1 MLYFVKYLMLAK
13 WCMNCILL
21 YMPFIV
27 IQFDNFWDQELWYL
41 GMCTLCEVTA
51 HISHLPTCRSEEVIF
66 EAAAKR
72 CLLSLSVIVQN
83 KVNISIGGLKLT
95 PSRVKNHISL
105 KAKATKPEKW
115 GLSAHSHTKADEGEM
130 TDDDSASHQTVGPQS
145 KEASGW
151 LLNQNILKHQQG
163 TWLDKIE
170 VPISM
175 LLYFLIGVKKAR
187 HEMSKRRSIRK
198 GAKISVT

>member
-1 MLYFVKYLMLAK
+1 M
-13 WCMNCILL
+13 
-21 YMPFIV
+21 
-27 IQFDNFWDQELWYL
+27 
-41 GMCTLCEVTA
+41 
-51 HISHLPTCRSEEVIF
+51 IF

-130 TDDDSASHQTVGPQS
+130 TDDTEPAIRRTDHRA
-145 KEASGW
+145 
-151 LLNQNILKHQQG
+151 
-163 TWLDKIE
+163 
-170 VPISM
+170 
-175 LLYFLIGVKKAR
+175 KKR
-187 HEMSKRRSIRK
+187 VVDYLT
-198 GAKISVT
+198 KIS

>member
-1 MLYFVKYLMLAK
+1 
-13 WCMNCILL
+13 MNCILL
-21 YMPFIV
+21 YMPLIV

-105 KAKATKPEKW
+105 KAKATKPEK
-115 GLSAHSHTKADEGEM
+115 
-130 TDDDSASHQTVGPQS
+130 
-145 KEASGW
+145 
-151 LLNQNILKHQQG
+151 
-163 TWLDKIE
+163 
-170 VPISM
+170 
-175 LLYFLIGVKKAR
+175 
-187 HEMSKRRSIRK
+187 
-198 GAKISVT
+198 

>member
-1 MLYFVKYLMLAK
+1 MDNHLVFREVPHARKVMYEV
-13 WCMNCILL
+13 CILL
-21 YMPFIV
+21 YMPLIV

-105 KAKATKPEKW
+105 KAKATKPEK
-115 GLSAHSHTKADEGEM
+115 
-130 TDDDSASHQTVGPQS
+130 
-145 KEASGW
+145 
-151 LLNQNILKHQQG
+151 
-163 TWLDKIE
+163 
-170 VPISM
+170 
-175 LLYFLIGVKKAR
+175 
-187 HEMSKRRSIRK
+187 
-198 GAKISVT
+198 